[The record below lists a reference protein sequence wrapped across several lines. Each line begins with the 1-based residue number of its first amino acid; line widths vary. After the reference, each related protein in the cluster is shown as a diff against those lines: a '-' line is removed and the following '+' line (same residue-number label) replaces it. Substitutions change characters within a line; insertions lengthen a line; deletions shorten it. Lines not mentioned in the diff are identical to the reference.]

1 MMKKGFDIVVI
12 GSGVIGHSIAYRL
25 KQTDPNLRLAIL
37 GDPVN
42 SLQASRAAAGM
53 LAPFCECKVA
63 DVFFQF
69 CRESLNKFPEFLES
83 LIAVSQVPV
92 YFSNTG
98 SLMPASSFLD
108 TWEER
113 KEFFKAEDIP
123 HEIWDEKIIKE
134 KAPYLAKEC
143 GEVIWVGEGQVNNR
157 QLHDSLMAASKN
169 LGVQIIEG
177 NVTGFVRRESS
188 VSAAITNTETIEG
201 DQFVIAS
208 GSWSAQLAKEL
219 GVDLP
224 LKPIK
229 GQMCRLKLEDHIL
242 DYTIHGMRTYIA
254 PWKEENGLVIGSTME
269 DRGFDS
275 AIEDKVIDT
284 LIERAGDILP
294 CLKEASLIESWTG
307 LRPAAKDL
315 MPIMGRSE
323 KYKNLYY
330 SSGHYRNGILQTPN
344 QADYMVSVIKGD
356 REGEIPEFS
365 PSRYNI

>member
-1 MMKKGFDIVVI
+1 MKKGFDIVVI

-63 DVFFQF
+63 DAFFEF
-69 CRESLNKFPEFLES
+69 CRESLNKFPEFLEN

-98 SLMPASSFLD
+98 SLMPASSFSD

-123 HEIWDEKIIKE
+123 HEIWDEKTIKE

-157 QLHDSLMAASKN
+157 QLHDSLMAASKK
-169 LGVQIIEG
+169 LGVHVMEE
-177 NVTGFVRRESS
+177 NVTGFVRRENGI
-188 VSAAITNTETIEG
+188 SAAITNSGEIEG
-201 DQFVIAS
+201 DQFVLAS

-219 GVDLP
+219 GADLP

-242 DYTIHGMRTYIA
+242 DYTIHGMMTYIA
-254 PWKEENGLVIGSTME
+254 PWKEGNGFVVGSTME

-275 AIEDKVIDT
+275 AIEEKVIDS

-307 LRPAAKDL
+307 LRPAAKYL

-323 KYKNLYY
+323 KYKNLFY

-344 QADYMVSVIKGD
+344 QADYMVSIIKGD
-356 REGEIPEFS
+356 RKEEIPEFS